1 MQPVSQSAA
10 RRVRSVSWPLM
21 IAATWISVVQV
32 VLVYVLVTATWISVV
47 SDSVVHRVGQRLVA
61 LPVLQILLAL
71 HQQPHGHAQREAS
84 EMGARQMI
92 RDLGIRYLNVN

>member
-1 MQPVSQSAA
+1 
-10 RRVRSVSWPLM
+10 M